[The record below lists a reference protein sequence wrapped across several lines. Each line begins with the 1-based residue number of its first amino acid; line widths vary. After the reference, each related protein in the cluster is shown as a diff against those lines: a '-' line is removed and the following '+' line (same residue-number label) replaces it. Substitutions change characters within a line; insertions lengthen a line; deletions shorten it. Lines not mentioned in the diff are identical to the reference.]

1 MHHHDRALE
10 VLSGT
15 EHGTEADSEGRLAQ
29 CINQ

>member
-10 VLSGT
+10 VLSSTEDGT
-15 EHGTEADSEGRLAQ
+15 AAGSEDRLAQ